1 MHIGRMLDRK
11 ALRDVWH
18 LRGPALATSIVV
30 MCGVASFVSMRS
42 MVPHLSR
49 AQRSYYQSSRFAD
62 IWMDVKRAPRSV
74 LAEMAALP
82 GVTAVEGRVAGD
94 VVLDVPGLA
103 EPATGRII
111 GLPLTRTP
119 ALNLISIQRGRTLS
133 PAHADEVVI
142 SEGFAKANALGPG
155 DSLGAVINGSLR
167 QLHIVGT
174 ALSPEYV
181 LEMRA
186 SDLFPDNRRYGILW
200 INDESASAAFGMQGA
215 WNQAALALDP
225 GASERETIARLDAL
239 LGRYGTLG
247 AYGRSLQSSHRYLSD
262 EIEQARA
269 TASIAPTIF
278 LAVAAFLVNVVL
290 SRIVASQREQIGM
303 LKAFGVHTAEI
314 ARHYALIAVMP
325 VMVGA
330 IIGTAIGLW
339 LAGRLAVLYSK
350 YYRIPDAPFHPDAT
364 VIALA
369 IVISLLAALV
379 GALSAVRRV
388 QRLPA
393 AEAMRPETPA
403 RYRAGLAGG
412 RYLVQRLS
420 PITRMTV
427 RAIERRPAR
436 AALAVLGMALGVAV
450 MMVGLF
456 SFDAIGALRDVQF
469 EHVQR
474 EDVAVSFTSPRS
486 DDALRELAGL
496 PGVTRVEPTRAAP
509 VRITHEHHARQLAIV
524 GVPDDARLRR
534 VVDASGRALALP
546 GDGLL
551 VSRVLADMIDVH
563 VGDTVRVE
571 SLVGERRSGTMRIG
585 GVLDDL
591 VGMNVY
597 LPDVDLRR
605 FAGMNDVLAGAV
617 LSVDAAWRDTVYA
630 RLKRTPGVSAV
641 GARAAVVENFDRM
654 MDESFNVTLG
664 TLLLFAGAL
673 AAGVVYNTARVALS
687 ERGHELASL
696 RVLGFTRGEV
706 ARMLF
711 GELTMLGLVA
721 IPVGFALGAGL
732 CWIMITGLSSELF
745 RLPFAI
751 QARTLV
757 AAALT
762 LVIAGIGS
770 ALLVRRRLDRIDLI
784 GVLKTRE

>member
-1 MHIGRMLDRK
+1 MRIGRMLDRK

-18 LRGPALATSIVV
+18 LRGPAFATSIVV
-30 MCGVASFVSMRS
+30 LCGVASFVSMRS

-49 AQRSYYQSSRFAD
+49 AQQTYYQSSRFAD
-62 IWMDVKRAPRSV
+62 VWLDVKRAPRAV
-74 LAEMAALP
+74 RDEMAAVP
-82 GVTAVEGRVAGD
+82 GVTAVEVRVAGD

-111 GLPLTRTP
+111 GLPTMRAP
-119 ALNLISIQRGRTLS
+119 ALDLITIRRGRALS
-133 PAHADEVVI
+133 PGHADEVVI
-142 SEGFAKANALGPG
+142 SEGFAKENAMGPG
-155 DSLGAVINGSLR
+155 DSLGAVINGSWR
-167 QLHIVGT
+167 QLHVVGT
-174 ALSPEYV
+174 ALSPEFV
-181 LEMRA
+181 LEMQPT
-186 SDLFPDNRRYGILW
+186 DLFPDNRRYGILW
-200 INDESASAAFGMQGA
+200 IDDETASAAFGMQGA
-215 WNQAALALDP
+215 WNQAGLALDP
-225 GASERETIARLDAL
+225 GASEREVIARLDAL

-247 AYGRSLQSSHRYLSD
+247 AYGRSLQPSHRYLSD

-269 TASIAPTIF
+269 IASIAPTIF

-303 LKAFGVHTAEI
+303 LKAFGVRPMEL
-314 ARHYALIAVMP
+314 ARHYALIALLP
-325 VMVGA
+325 VLAGA
-330 IIGTAIGLW
+330 IAGTALGLW
-339 LAGRLAVLYSK
+339 FAGRLALLYAK
-350 YYRIPDAPFHPDAT
+350 YYRIPDAPFHADGA

-369 IVISLLAALV
+369 VVISLLAALV

-403 RYRAGLAGG
+403 RYRAGLAG
-412 RYLVQRLS
+412 RRSLVRRLS

-436 AALAVLGMALGVAV
+436 AVLAVLGMALGVAV

-456 SFDAIGALRDVQF
+456 SFDAIGVLRDVQF

-474 EDVAVSFTSPRS
+474 EDVAVTFTSPRS

-534 VVDASGRALALP
+534 VVDAAGQPVPLP

-551 VSRVLADMIDVH
+551 VSRALADLIDVD

-571 SLVGERRSGTMRIG
+571 SLVGQRHSGSMRIG
-585 GVLDDL
+585 GVVDDL
-591 VGMNVY
+591 IGTNVY
-597 LPDVDLRR
+597 LPAVDLQR
-605 FAGMNDVLAGAV
+605 FAGVNDVLTGAV
-617 LSVDAAWRDTVYA
+617 LSVDASWRDTVYA

-641 GARAAVVENFDRM
+641 GARAAVLENFDRM
-654 MDESFNVTLG
+654 MAESFNVTLV

-711 GELTMLGLVA
+711 GELTVLGVVA
-721 IPVGFALGAGL
+721 IPVGFVLGAGL

-745 RLPFAI
+745 RLPFTI
-751 QARTLV
+751 RPRTLLS
-757 AAALT
+757 AALT
-762 LVIAGIGS
+762 LVIAGVGS